1 MTDSRR
7 MGKDR
12 TSKYGRLFQTTGRVQ
27 SIEAGTRR
35 RTSIRSFG
43 KFALSEGLLL
53 TFVVLVVL
61 FAFANPK
68 FLSTGN
74 VINILRQTAEI
85 GVGAAGQMVVVTASG
100 IDLSVGSVLALS
112 GVASAILATQGTG
125 FASLGLPA
133 EIALL
138 LALAIGAL
146 AGVINGLAVTQ
157 LRVAPIIA
165 TLASMTFIR
174 GIVYTWTNGIPIY
187 SGLPAMYSWLGA
199 GYVAG
204 VIPVSVVIL
213 ILTYLTLWLLLHR
226 TIFGTYVY
234 AIGGNAE
241 AARLAGIPIKT
252 VTILTYVLCALLAAL
267 VGIMVAGRVHSA
279 QPLAGNG
286 WELDTITAV
295 ALGGVSLFGGRG
307 NLLKVFLASL
317 MLALLSNGFVLLG
330 LSSYAQMITKGLIL
344 LLAVAFDVLLT
355 QQKKSV

>member
-1 MTDSRR
+1 
-7 MGKDR
+7 
-12 TSKYGRLFQTTGRVQ
+12 
-27 SIEAGTRR
+27 
-35 RTSIRSFG
+35 
-43 KFALSEGLLL
+43 
-53 TFVVLVVL
+53 
-61 FAFANPK
+61 
-68 FLSTGN
+68 
-74 VINILRQTAEI
+74 
-85 GVGAAGQMVVVTASG
+85 
-100 IDLSVGSVLALS
+100 
-112 GVASAILATQGTG
+112 
-125 FASLGLPA
+125 
-133 EIALL
+133 
-138 LALAIGAL
+138 
-146 AGVINGLAVTQ
+146 
-157 LRVAPIIA
+157 
-165 TLASMTFIR
+165 
-174 GIVYTWTNGIPIY
+174 
-187 SGLPAMYSWLGA
+187 MYSWLGA

-267 VGIMVAGRVHSA
+267 VGIMFAGRVHSA

-355 QQKKSV
+355 QQKKSVSL

>member
-1 MTDSRR
+1 
-7 MGKDR
+7 
-12 TSKYGRLFQTTGRVQ
+12 
-27 SIEAGTRR
+27 
-35 RTSIRSFG
+35 
-43 KFALSEGLLL
+43 
-53 TFVVLVVL
+53 
-61 FAFANPK
+61 
-68 FLSTGN
+68 
-74 VINILRQTAEI
+74 
-85 GVGAAGQMVVVTASG
+85 
-100 IDLSVGSVLALS
+100 
-112 GVASAILATQGTG
+112 
-125 FASLGLPA
+125 
-133 EIALL
+133 
-138 LALAIGAL
+138 
-146 AGVINGLAVTQ
+146 
-157 LRVAPIIA
+157 
-165 TLASMTFIR
+165 MTFIR

-187 SGLPAMYSWLGA
+187 SGLPDMYSWLGA

-267 VGIMVAGRVHSA
+267 VGIMFAGRVHSA

-355 QQKKSV
+355 QQKKSVSL